1 MYLMD
6 PNACL
11 FWLLDSAN
19 RGDAENVKEYAD
31 SLRDWLNSGG
41 FCPLV
46 YWNGAPCDV
55 VLVYDYE
62 TLCVRT
68 RQGTLRAVPMSQ
80 LLAQL
85 PSEA

>member
-1 MYLMD
+1 MD

-11 FWLLDSAN
+11 FWLLDSAT
-19 RGDAENVKEYAD
+19 RGDADNVKEYAD
-31 SLRDWLNSGG
+31 NLRTWLNSGG
-41 FCPLV
+41 FSPVV

-68 RQGTLRAVPMSQ
+68 RQGTLRAVPM
-80 LLAQL
+80 AQL
-85 PSEA
+85 SADGPSEA